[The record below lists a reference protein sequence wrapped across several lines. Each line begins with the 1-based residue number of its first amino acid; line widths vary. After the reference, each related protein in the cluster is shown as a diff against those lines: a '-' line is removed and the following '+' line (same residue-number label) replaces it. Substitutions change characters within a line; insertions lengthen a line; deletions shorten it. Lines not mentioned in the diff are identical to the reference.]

1 MLHPLGALKNIL
13 VGVTLVLFHTHTWA
27 LTPPPGIT
35 TVQSVEGITEYRLD
49 ANGLRILLAPDDSKP
64 STTVNMT
71 YLVGSR
77 HENYGETGMAHLLEH
92 MLFKGTPNMPNAL
105 GEFSKR
111 GLQANGTTSV
121 DRTNYYASFSS
132 NPQTLAWYLSWQA
145 DVMIN
150 ASIKREDLDTEMTVV
165 RNEMENGENNAF
177 RILMQRMLGVSYEWH
192 NYGKSTI
199 GARSDVENVDIP
211 KLREFYKTYY
221 QPDNAVLVIAGKF
234 DPEAVLKDVVQSFG
248 KIPKPTRALPPEYT
262 VEPAQDGERRVTLR
276 RTGGS
281 PLVAAM
287 YHVPSAAHKDFAAL
301 DLASMIIGDT
311 PSGRLYKALVT
322 NKLAAGVFAFTMD
335 RTAPGSV
342 MFGASLQA
350 DMDQTRAL
358 NTLTA
363 TIENIAKEPF
373 TKEEL
378 ERVRNQWLKAW
389 DQGFSDSQKISAT
402 LTEAIALGDWRL
414 FFVIRDRI
422 RSATLEDV
430 QQVADRFLVQSNR
443 TEGVYI
449 PTDKPS
455 RAPQFTKPNLQEE
468 LKGYTGDAGLK
479 QASAFDPDPTNI
491 DARTLRKTVKLKNG
505 QLQLALLPKES
516 RGDRVNVA
524 IQMQFGDVDSLKGQR
539 LNTIAV
545 AELLLKGTPTQ
556 TRQQISDRIDAL
568 GGQVS
573 VSGAGGG
580 LTIQLSTT
588 AKHIDELT
596 SFVLDVVQHA
606 NFAQEQLDEYI
617 NKTATSIKSSMTEPN
632 AIASRMLARHGSPW
646 AKDDIRYTPTFEE
659 SLTSVAALT
668 REQLTSYHRK
678 FFGVAQTSASAVGT
692 FDPAK
697 LEQTLRQALDKWNAG
712 APYKRTPDPYRDIK
726 PAQMQVE
733 TPDKANAFYI
743 ASSMLKLQ
751 DTDPDYAALTL
762 ANFMLGGSETSR
774 LWMRIREKDG
784 LSYNVRT
791 RLNVSSFEASGSWS
805 VYAIFAPE
813 NRQRIEAG
821 IREEFERA
829 LKDGFSETE
838 VKEAIAAL
846 LNYRKLSRAQDANL
860 VSGWITYMDTG
871 RDFKWSAESDKKVAA
886 LTVDQVNAA
895 LRKYLQPQTFSS
907 VAAGDFKKK
916 TP

>member
-1 MLHPLGALKNIL
+1 MLQLFGALKNIF
-13 VGVTLVLFHTHTWA
+13 VGVVLILFSSPGWA
-27 LTPPPGIT
+27 VTPPPGVT
-35 TVQSVEGITEYRLD
+35 ALQSVEGITEYRLE

-105 GEFSKR
+105 AEFSKR
-111 GLQANGTTSV
+111 GLQANGTTTV

-177 RILMQRMLGVSYEWH
+177 KILMQRMSSISYEWH
-192 NYGKSTI
+192 SYGKTTI

-221 QPDNAVLVIAGKF
+221 QPDNAVLVVAGKF
-234 DPEAVLKDVVQSFG
+234 DPEAALKDIVQSFG
-248 KIPKPTRALPPEYT
+248 KIPRPTRKLPPEYT
-262 VEPAQDGERRVTLR
+262 VEAAQDGERRVTLR

-311 PSGRLYKALVT
+311 PSGRLYKALVA

-335 RTAPGSV
+335 RAAPGSV

-350 DMDQTRAL
+350 DMDQVRAL
-358 NTLTA
+358 NTLT
-363 TIENIAKEPF
+363 TTVEHIAKEPF
-373 TKEEL
+373 TTEEL
-378 ERVRNQWLKAW
+378 DRVRNQWLKGW
-389 DQGFSDSQKISAT
+389 DQGFSDPQKISAA

-414 FFVIRDRI
+414 FFVSRDRI
-422 RSATLEDV
+422 RAATLPEV
-430 QQVADRFLVQSNR
+430 QQAADRLLVQENR

-455 RAPQFTKPNLQEE
+455 RAPQLNKPNLQED
-468 LKGYTGDAGLK
+468 LKGYTGDVGLK
-479 QASAFDPDPTNI
+479 QASAFDPDPNNI
-491 DARTLRKTVKLKNG
+491 DARTQRKTVNLKNG
-505 QLQLALLPKES
+505 KLQLALLPKES
-516 RGDRVNVA
+516 RGDRVQVA
-524 IQMQFGDVDSLKGQR
+524 IQLQFGDVDSLKGQR
-539 LNTIAV
+539 SNTIAV
-545 AELLLKGTPTQ
+545 ADLLLKGTPTQ
-556 TRQQISDRIDAL
+556 TRQQITDRIDAL
-568 GGQVS
+568 GGQVG

-580 LTIQLSTT
+580 LFIQLSTT

-596 SFVLDVVQHA
+596 SYVLDVVQQA
-606 NFAQEQLDEYI
+606 NFAQEQLDEYVS
-617 NKTATSIKSSMTEPN
+617 KTTTSIKSSMTEPN
-632 AIASRMLARHGSPW
+632 AIASRMLARHGNTWS
-646 AKDDIRYTPTFEE
+646 KDDIRYTPTFDE
-659 SLTSVAALT
+659 SLTALAGLT
-668 REQLTSYHRK
+668 REQLAAYHQK
-678 FFGVAQTSASAVGT
+678 FFGVSQTSASAVGA
-692 FDPAK
+692 FDAAK
-697 LEQTLRQALDKWNAG
+697 LEQTLTTALNKWNAG
-712 APYKRTPDPYRDIK
+712 TAYKRTPEPYRDIK
-726 PAQMQVE
+726 PAQMQAD

-743 ASSMLKLQ
+743 AASMLKLQ
-751 DTDPDYAALTL
+751 DTDPDFTALSL

-791 RLNVSSFEASGSWS
+791 RLNVSSFEPNGTWS
-805 VYAIFAPE
+805 VYAIYAPE

-829 LKDGFSETE
+829 LKDGFAETE

-860 VSGWITYMDTG
+860 VSGWIAYMETG

-886 LTVDQVNAA
+886 LTVEQVNAA
-895 LRKYLQPQTFSS
+895 LRKYLQPQSFSS
-907 VAAGDFKKK
+907 VAAGDFSKKK
-916 TP
+916 

>member
-1 MLHPLGALKNIL
+1 MLHHFAALKNIL
-13 VGVTLVLFHTHTWA
+13 AGVALVLFSASGWA
-27 LTPPPGIT
+27 VNPPAGVT
-35 TVQSVEGITEYRLD
+35 ALQSVEGVTEYRLN

-77 HENYGETGMAHLLEH
+77 HENYGESGMAHLLEH

-111 GLQANGTTSV
+111 GLQANGTTTV

-132 NPQTLAWYLSWQA
+132 NPATLAWYLSWQA

-177 RILMQRMLGVSYEWH
+177 RILIQRMLGVSYEWH
-192 NYGKSTI
+192 NYGKTTI

-234 DPEAVLKDVVQSFG
+234 DPEAALKDIVQSFG
-248 KIPKPTRALPPEYT
+248 SIPKATRKLPPEYT

-287 YHVPSAAHKDFAAL
+287 YHTPSAAHKDFAAL

-311 PSGRLYKALVT
+311 PSGRLYKALVA

-342 MFGASLQA
+342 IFGANLQT
-350 DMDQTRAL
+350 DMDQALAL

-363 TIENIAKEPF
+363 TIESIAKHPF
-373 TKEEL
+373 TTEEL

-389 DQGFSDSQKISAT
+389 DQGFSDPQKISAT

-422 RSATLEDV
+422 RAATLVDV
-430 QQVADRFLVQSNR
+430 QLAAERFLVQSNR

-449 PTDKPS
+449 PTDKPTRS
-455 RAPQFTKPNLQEE
+455 PQLSKPNLQEE
-468 LKGYTGDAGLK
+468 LKDYTGDTGLK
-479 QASAFDPDPTNI
+479 LASAFDPDPNNI
-491 DARTLRKTVKLKNG
+491 DARTQRKTVALQKGK
-505 QLQLALLPKES
+505 LQLALLPKES
-516 RGDRVNVA
+516 RGDRVSVA

-545 AELLLKGTPTQ
+545 ADLLLKGTPTQ
-556 TRQQISDRIDAL
+556 TRQQITDRIDAL
-568 GGQVS
+568 GGQVG

-580 LTIQLSTT
+580 LVIQLSTT

-596 SFVLDVVQHA
+596 SFVLEVIQQA
-606 NFAQEQLDEYI
+606 NFAQEQLDEYVS
-617 NKTATSIKSSMTEPN
+617 KTTTSIKSSMTEPN
-632 AIASRMLARHGSPW
+632 AIASRMLARHSNPW
-646 AKDDIRYTPTFEE
+646 PKDDIRYTPSFEE
-659 SLTSVAALT
+659 SLTAVAGLT
-668 REQLTSYHRK
+668 REQLVAYHQK
-678 FFGVAQTSASAVGT
+678 FFGVSQTSASAVGA
-692 FDPAK
+692 FDATK
-697 LEQTLRQALDKWNAG
+697 LEQTLVQALSKWNAG
-712 APYKRTPDPYRDIK
+712 APYKRTPEPYRDIK
-726 PAQMQVE
+726 PAQMQAD

-743 ASSMLKLQ
+743 ASSLLKLQ
-751 DTDPDYAALTL
+751 DTDPDFTALSL

-791 RLNVSSFEASGSWS
+791 RLNVSSFEQSGSWS

-813 NRQRIEAG
+813 NRQRVEAG

-829 LKDGFSETE
+829 LKDGFTETE

-871 RDFKWSAESDKKVAA
+871 RDFKWSAESDKKIAA
-886 LTVDQVNAA
+886 LTVEQVNAA
-895 LRKYLQPQTFSS
+895 LRKYLQPQNFSS
-907 VAAGDFKKK
+907 VAAGDFRRK

>member
-1 MLHPLGALKNIL
+1 MLHQFSALKNIL
-13 VGVTLVLFHTHTWA
+13 AGVALVLLSASGWAANPPAGVTA
-27 LTPPPGIT
+27 L
-35 TVQSVEGITEYRLD
+35 QSVEGVTEYRLN

-77 HENYGETGMAHLLEH
+77 HENYGESGMAHLLEH

-105 GEFSKR
+105 AEFSKR
-111 GLQANGTTSV
+111 GLQANGTTTV

-177 RILMQRMLGVSYEWH
+177 KILMQRMSGISYEWH
-192 NYGKSTI
+192 NYGKTTI

-221 QPDNAVLVIAGKF
+221 QPDNAVLVVAGKF
-234 DPEAVLKDVVQSFG
+234 DPEAALKDIVQSFG
-248 KIPKPTRALPPEYT
+248 KIPKPTRKLPPEYT
-262 VEPAQDGERRVTLR
+262 VEAAQDGERRVTLR

-311 PSGRLYKALVT
+311 PSGRLYKALVA

-335 RTAPGSV
+335 RAAPGSV

-350 DMDQTRAL
+350 DMDQVRAL
-358 NTLTA
+358 NTLT
-363 TIENIAKEPF
+363 TTVEHIAKEPF
-373 TKEEL
+373 TTEEL
-378 ERVRNQWLKAW
+378 DRVRNQWLKGW
-389 DQGFSDSQKISAT
+389 DQGFSDPQKISAA

-414 FFVIRDRI
+414 FFVSRDRI
-422 RSATLEDV
+422 RAATLAEV
-430 QQVADRFLVQSNR
+430 QQAADRLLVQANR

-455 RAPQFTKPNLQEE
+455 RAPQLNKPNLQEE
-468 LKGYTGDAGLK
+468 LKGYTGDVGLK
-479 QASAFDPDPTNI
+479 QASAFDPDPNNI
-491 DARTLRKTVKLKNG
+491 DARTQRKTVSLKNG
-505 QLQLALLPKES
+505 KLQLALLPKES
-516 RGDRVNVA
+516 RGDRVQVA
-524 IQMQFGDVDSLKGQR
+524 IQLQFGDVDSLKGQR
-539 LNTIAV
+539 SNTIAV
-545 AELLLKGTPTQ
+545 ADLLLKGTSTQ
-556 TRQQISDRIDAL
+556 TRQQITDRIDAL
-568 GGQVS
+568 GGQVG

-580 LTIQLSTT
+580 LFIQLSTT

-596 SFVLDVVQHA
+596 SYVLDVVQQA
-606 NFAQEQLDEYI
+606 NFAQEQLDEYVR
-617 NKTATSIKSSMTEPN
+617 KTTTSIKSSMTEPN
-632 AIASRMLARHGSPW
+632 AIASRMLARHGNTWS
-646 AKDDIRYTPTFEE
+646 KDDIRYTPTFDE
-659 SLTSVAALT
+659 SLTALAGLT
-668 REQLTSYHRK
+668 REQLAAYHQK
-678 FFGVAQTSASAVGT
+678 FFGVSQTSASAVGA
-692 FDPAK
+692 FDAAK
-697 LEQTLRQALDKWNAG
+697 LEQTLTTALNKWNAG
-712 APYKRTPDPYRDIK
+712 AAYKRTPEPYRDIK
-726 PAQMQVE
+726 PAQMQAD

-743 ASSMLKLQ
+743 AGSMLKLQ
-751 DTDPDYAALTL
+751 DTDPDFTALSL
-762 ANFMLGGSETSR
+762 ANFMLGGSENSR

-791 RLNVSSFEASGSWS
+791 RLNVSSFEPNSTWS
-805 VYAIFAPE
+805 VYAIYAPE

-829 LKDGFSETE
+829 LKDGFTETE

-846 LNYRKLSRAQDANL
+846 LNYRKLSRTQDANL
-860 VSGWITYMDTG
+860 VSGWISYMETG

-886 LTVDQVNAA
+886 LTVKQVNAA
-895 LRKYLQPQTFSS
+895 LRKYLQPQNFSS
-907 VAAGDFKKK
+907 VAAGDFTKK

>member
-1 MLHPLGALKNIL
+1 MLHLFGALKNIL
-13 VGVTLVLFHTHTWA
+13 AGVTLVLFSTHGWA
-27 LTPPPGIT
+27 FNPPAGVT
-35 TVQSVEGITEYRLD
+35 AMQSVEGVTEYRLN
-49 ANGLRILLAPDDSKP
+49 ANGLRVLLAPDDSKP

-92 MLFKGTPNMPNAL
+92 MLFKGTPTMPNAL

-121 DRTNYYASFSS
+121 DRTNYYASFST

-177 RILMQRMLGVSYEWH
+177 RILMQRMLGASYDWH

-234 DPEAVLKDVVQSFG
+234 DPETALKDVVQSFG
-248 KIPKPTRALPPEYT
+248 KIPKPTRKLPPEYT
-262 VEPAQDGERRVTLR
+262 IESAQDGERRVTLR

-287 YHVPSAAHKDFAAL
+287 YHVPSAATKDFAAL

-311 PSGRLYKALVT
+311 PSGRLYKALVV

-342 MFGASLQA
+342 IFGASLQA
-350 DMDQTRAL
+350 DMNQTQAL
-358 NTLTA
+358 DTLTA
-363 TIENIAKEPF
+363 TLESIAKHPF
-373 TKEEL
+373 TNEEL
-378 ERVRNQWLKAW
+378 DRVRNQWLKAW
-389 DQGFSDSQKISAT
+389 DQGFSDPQKISAA

-414 FFVIRDRI
+414 FFVSRDRI
-422 RSATLEDV
+422 RAATLADV
-430 QQVADRFLVQSNR
+430 QKAAERYLVQANR

-449 PTDKPS
+449 PTDKPL
-455 RAPQFTKPNLQEE
+455 RTPQFTKPNLQEE
-468 LKGYTGDAGLK
+468 LRGYTGDAGLK
-479 QASAFDPDPTNI
+479 QASAFDPDPSNI
-491 DARTLRKTVKLKNG
+491 DARTQRKTVPLKNG
-505 QLQLALLPKES
+505 KLQLALLPKES

-524 IQMQFGDVDSLKGQR
+524 IQMQFGDVESLKGQR
-539 LNTIAV
+539 SNTIAV

-568 GGQVS
+568 GGQVG

-580 LTIQLSTT
+580 LVIQLSTT

-596 SFVLDVVQHA
+596 SYVLDVVQQA
-606 NFAQEQLDEYI
+606 NFAQEQLDEYV
-617 NKTATSIKSSMTEPN
+617 NKTTASIKSSMTEPN
-632 AIASRMLARHGSPW
+632 AIASRMLARHGNPW
-646 AKDDIRYTPTFEE
+646 TKDDIRYTPTFEE
-659 SLTSVAALT
+659 SLTALAELK
-668 REQLTSYHRK
+668 REQLVAYQQK
-678 FFGVAQTSASAVGT
+678 FFGVSQTSASAVGA
-692 FDPAK
+692 FDAAK
-697 LEQTLRQALDKWNAG
+697 LEQTLANALNKWNAG

-726 PAQMQVE
+726 PAQMQAD

-743 ASSMLKLQ
+743 ASSTLKLQ
-751 DTDPDYAALTL
+751 DIDPDYTALSL

-791 RLNVSSFEASGSWS
+791 RLNVSSFEQSGTWS

-821 IREEFERA
+821 IREEFDRA

-886 LTVDQVNAA
+886 LTVEQVNAA
-895 LRKYLQPQTFSS
+895 LRKYLQPQSFSS
-907 VAAGDFKKK
+907 VAAGDFSKKK
-916 TP
+916 

>member
-1 MLHPLGALKNIL
+1 MSQLFAVLKNIF
-13 VGVTLVLFHTHTWA
+13 VGVVLILFSSPSWA
-27 LTPPPGIT
+27 VTPPPGVT
-35 TVQSVEGITEYRLD
+35 AMQSVEGVTEYRLE

-111 GLQANGTTSV
+111 GLQANGTTTV

-177 RILMQRMLGVSYEWH
+177 KILMQRMLGISYEWH
-192 NYGKSTI
+192 NYGKTTI

-221 QPDNAVLVIAGKF
+221 QPDNAVLVVAGKF
-234 DPEAVLKDVVQSFG
+234 DPESALKDIVQSFG
-248 KIPKPTRALPPEYT
+248 KIPKPTRKLPPEYT

-281 PLVAAM
+281 PLVAAI

-311 PSGRLYKALVT
+311 PSGRLYKALVA
-322 NKLAAGVFAFTMD
+322 NKLAAGVFAFTID
-335 RTAPGSV
+335 RTAPGSA

-350 DMDQTRAL
+350 DMDQMRAL
-358 NTLTA
+358 SILT
-363 TIENIAKEPF
+363 TTVESIAKEPF
-373 TKEEL
+373 TAEEL
-378 ERVRNQWLKAW
+378 DRVRNQWLKGW
-389 DQGFSDSQKISAT
+389 DQGFSDPQKISAA

-414 FFVIRDRI
+414 FFVSRDRI
-422 RSATLEDV
+422 RAATLAEV
-430 QQVADRFLVQSNR
+430 QQAADRLLVQANR

-455 RAPQFTKPNLQEE
+455 RAPQLNKPNLQEE
-468 LKGYTGDAGLK
+468 LKGYTGDVGLK
-479 QASAFDPDPTNI
+479 QASAFDPDPNNI
-491 DARTLRKTVKLKNG
+491 DARTQRKTVSLKNG
-505 QLQLALLPKES
+505 KLQLALLPKES
-516 RGDRVNVA
+516 RGDRVQVA
-524 IQMQFGDVDSLKGQR
+524 IQLQFGDVDSLKGQR
-539 LNTIAV
+539 SNTIAV
-545 AELLLKGTPTQ
+545 ADLLLKGTSTQ
-556 TRQQISDRIDAL
+556 TRQQITDRIDAL
-568 GGQVS
+568 GGQVG

-580 LTIQLSTT
+580 LFIQLSTT

-596 SFVLDVVQHA
+596 SYVLDVVQQA
-606 NFAQEQLDEYI
+606 NFAQEQLDEYVR
-617 NKTATSIKSSMTEPN
+617 KTTTSIKSSMTDPN
-632 AIASRMLARHGSPW
+632 AIASRMLARHGNTWS
-646 AKDDIRYTPTFEE
+646 KDDIRYTPTFDE
-659 SLTSVAALT
+659 SLTALAGLT
-668 REQLTSYHRK
+668 REQLAAYHQK
-678 FFGVAQTSASAVGT
+678 FFGVSQTSASAVGA
-692 FDPAK
+692 FDAAK
-697 LEQTLRQALDKWNAG
+697 LEQTLTTALNKWNAG
-712 APYKRTPDPYRDIK
+712 AAYKRTPEPYRDIK
-726 PAQMQVE
+726 PAQMQAD

-743 ASSMLKLQ
+743 AGSMLKLQ
-751 DTDPDYAALTL
+751 DTDPDFTALSL
-762 ANFMLGGSETSR
+762 ANFMLGGSENSR

-791 RLNVSSFEASGSWS
+791 RLNVSSFEPNSTWS
-805 VYAIFAPE
+805 VYAIYAPE

-829 LKDGFSETE
+829 LKDGFTETE

-860 VSGWITYMDTG
+860 VSGWITYMETG

-886 LTVDQVNAA
+886 LTVEQVNAA
-895 LRKYLQPQTFSS
+895 LRKYLQPQSFSS
-907 VAAGDFKKK
+907 VAAGDFSKKK
-916 TP
+916 

>member
-1 MLHPLGALKNIL
+1 MSQLFAVLKNIF
-13 VGVTLVLFHTHTWA
+13 VGVALILFSSPGWA
-27 LTPPPGIT
+27 VTPPPGVT
-35 TVQSVEGITEYRLD
+35 ALQSVEGVTEYRLE

-111 GLQANGTTSV
+111 GLQANGTTTV

-177 RILMQRMLGVSYEWH
+177 RILMQRMLGISYEWH
-192 NYGKSTI
+192 NYGKTTI
-199 GARSDVENVDIP
+199 GARSDIENVDIP
-211 KLREFYKTYY
+211 KLRDFYKTYY
-221 QPDNAVLVIAGKF
+221 QPDNAVLVVAGKF
-234 DPEAVLKDVVQSFG
+234 DPEAVLKDIVQSFG
-248 KIPKPTRALPPEYT
+248 KIPKPTRKLPPEYT
-262 VEPAQDGERRVTLR
+262 VEAAQDGERRVTLR

-311 PSGRLYKALVT
+311 PSGRLYKALVA

-335 RTAPGSV
+335 RTAPGSA

-350 DMDQTRAL
+350 DMDQVRAL
-358 NTLTA
+358 STLT
-363 TIENIAKEPF
+363 TTVESIAKEPF
-373 TKEEL
+373 TAEEL
-378 ERVRNQWLKAW
+378 DRVRNQWLKGW
-389 DQGFSDSQKISAT
+389 DQGFSDPQKISAA

-414 FFVIRDRI
+414 FFVSRDRI
-422 RSATLEDV
+422 RAATLAEV
-430 QQVADRFLVQSNR
+430 QQAADRLLVQANR

-455 RAPQFTKPNLQEE
+455 RAPQLNKPNLQEE
-468 LKGYTGDAGLK
+468 LKGYTGDVGLK
-479 QASAFDPDPTNI
+479 QASAFDPDPNNI
-491 DARTLRKTVKLKNG
+491 DARTQRKTVSLKNG
-505 QLQLALLPKES
+505 KLQLALLPKES
-516 RGDRVNVA
+516 RGDRVQVA
-524 IQMQFGDVDSLKGQR
+524 IQLQFGDVDSLKGQR
-539 LNTIAV
+539 SNTIAV
-545 AELLLKGTPTQ
+545 ADLLLKGTSTQ
-556 TRQQISDRIDAL
+556 TRQQITDRIDAL
-568 GGQVS
+568 GGQVG

-580 LTIQLSTT
+580 LFIQLSAT

-596 SFVLDVVQHA
+596 SYVLDVVQQA
-606 NFAQEQLDEYI
+606 NFAQEQLDEYVR
-617 NKTATSIKSSMTEPN
+617 KTTTSIKSSMTEPN
-632 AIASRMLARHGSPW
+632 AIASRMLARHGNTWS
-646 AKDDIRYTPTFEE
+646 KDDIRYTPTFEE
-659 SLTSVAALT
+659 SLTALAGLT
-668 REQLTSYHRK
+668 REQLAAYHQK
-678 FFGVAQTSASAVGT
+678 FFGVSQTSASAVGA
-692 FDPAK
+692 FDAAK
-697 LEQTLRQALDKWNAG
+697 LEQTLTTALNKWNAG
-712 APYKRTPDPYRDIK
+712 AAYKRTPEPYRDIK
-726 PAQMQVE
+726 PAQMQAD

-743 ASSMLKLQ
+743 AGSMLKLQ
-751 DTDPDYAALTL
+751 DTDPDFTALSL
-762 ANFMLGGSETSR
+762 ANFMLGGSENSR

-791 RLNVSSFEASGSWS
+791 RLNVSSFEPNSTWS
-805 VYAIFAPE
+805 VYAIYAPE

-829 LKDGFSETE
+829 LKDGFTETE

-860 VSGWITYMDTG
+860 VSGWITYMETG

-886 LTVDQVNAA
+886 LTVEQVNAA
-895 LRKYLQPQTFSS
+895 LRKYLQPQSFSS
-907 VAAGDFKKK
+907 VAAGDFSKKK
-916 TP
+916 

>member
-1 MLHPLGALKNIL
+1 MLQLFGALKNIL
-13 VGVTLVLFHTHTWA
+13 AGVALVLFSAPGWA
-27 LTPPPGIT
+27 FNPPAGVT
-35 TVQSVEGITEYRLD
+35 AMQSVEGVTEYRLN

-132 NPQTLAWYLSWQA
+132 NPSTLAWYLSWQA
-145 DVMIN
+145 DVMVN

-177 RILMQRMLGVSYEWH
+177 RILMQRMLGASYEWH

-234 DPEAVLKDVVQSFG
+234 DPEAALKDVVQSFS
-248 KIPKPTRALPPEYT
+248 KIPKPTRKLPPEYT
-262 VEPAQDGERRVTLR
+262 IEPAQDGERRVTLR

-287 YHVPSAAHKDFAAL
+287 YHVPSAATKEFAAL

-311 PSGRLYKALVT
+311 PSGRLYKALVA
-322 NKLAAGVFAFTMD
+322 KRLAAGVFGFTMD

-342 MFGASLQA
+342 MFGANLQS
-350 DMDQTRAL
+350 DMDQTQAL

-363 TIENIAKEPF
+363 TIEGIAKEPF
-373 TKEEL
+373 TNEEL
-378 ERVRNQWLKAW
+378 DRVRNQWLKAW
-389 DQGFSDSQKISAT
+389 DQGFSDPQKISAT

-422 RSATLEDV
+422 RAATLAEV
-430 QQVADRFLVQSNR
+430 QQAAERYFVQANR

-449 PTDKPS
+449 PTDKPI
-455 RAPQFTKPNLQEE
+455 RTPQFIKPNLQEE
-468 LKGYTGDAGLK
+468 LKGYTGDAGIK
-479 QASAFDPDPTNI
+479 QASAFDPDPNNI
-491 DARTLRKTVKLKNG
+491 DARTQRKTVSLKNG
-505 QLQLALLPKES
+505 KLQLALLPKES

-524 IQMQFGDVDSLKGQR
+524 IQMQFGDVDSLRGQR

-568 GGQVS
+568 GGQVGI
-573 VSGAGGG
+573 SGAGGG
-580 LTIQLSTT
+580 LVIQLSTT

-596 SFVLDVVQHA
+596 SYVLEVVQQA
-606 NFAQEQLDEYI
+606 NFAQEQLDEYVS
-617 NKTATSIKSSMTEPN
+617 KTTASIKSSMTEPN

-646 AKDDIRYTPTFEE
+646 SKDDIRYTPTFEE
-659 SLTSVAALT
+659 SLTSLAELK
-668 REQLTSYHRK
+668 REQLVAYHQK
-678 FFGVAQTSASAVGT
+678 FFGVSKSSASAVGA
-692 FDPAK
+692 FDAAK
-697 LEQTLRQALDKWNAG
+697 LEQTLTTALGKWGAG
-712 APYKRTPDPYRDIK
+712 ASYQRTPEPYRVIK
-726 PAQMQVE
+726 PEQMQVD

-743 ASSMLKLQ
+743 ASSTLKLQ
-751 DTDPDYAALTL
+751 DTDPDYTALSL

-791 RLNVSSFEASGSWS
+791 RLNVSAFEQSGSWS

-821 IREEFERA
+821 IREEFDRA
-829 LKDGFSETE
+829 LRDGFSETE

-886 LTVDQVNAA
+886 LTVEQVNAA
-895 LRKYLQPQTFSS
+895 LRKYLQPHSFSS
-907 VAAGDFKKK
+907 VAAGDFSKKK
-916 TP
+916 

>member
-1 MLHPLGALKNIL
+1 MLRHFAALKNIL
-13 VGVTLVLFHTHTWA
+13 AGVALVLFSTSGWA
-27 LTPPPGIT
+27 VNPPAGVT
-35 TVQSVEGITEYRLD
+35 TLQSVEGVTEYRLNV
-49 ANGLRILLAPDDSKP
+49 NGLRILLAPDDSKP

-105 GEFSKR
+105 AEFSKR
-111 GLQANGTTSV
+111 GLQANGTTSA

-145 DVMIN
+145 DAMIN
-150 ASIKREDLDTEMTVV
+150 ASIRREDLDTEMTVV
-165 RNEMENGENNAF
+165 RNEMENGENNAA
-177 RILMQRMLGVSYEWH
+177 RILIQRMLGVSYEWH
-192 NYGKSTI
+192 NYGKTTI

-234 DPEAVLKDVVQSFG
+234 DPEAALKDIVQSFG
-248 KIPKPTRALPPEYT
+248 GIPKATRKLPPEYT

-287 YHVPSAAHKDFAAL
+287 YHTPSAAHKDFAAL

-311 PSGRLYKALVT
+311 PSGRLYKALVA

-335 RTAPGSV
+335 RIAPGSAI
-342 MFGASLQA
+342 FGASLQT
-350 DMDQTRAL
+350 DMDQTQAL

-363 TIENIAKEPF
+363 TVESIAKHPF
-373 TKEEL
+373 TTEEL

-389 DQGFSDSQKISAT
+389 DQGFSDPQKISAT

-422 RSATLEDV
+422 RAATLVDV
-430 QQVADRFLVQSNR
+430 QQVAERFLVQSNR

-449 PTDKPS
+449 PTDKPT
-455 RAPQFTKPNLQEE
+455 RAPQFSKPNLQED
-468 LKGYTGDAGLK
+468 LKGYTGDTGLK
-479 QASAFDPDPTNI
+479 LASAFDPDPNNI
-491 DARTLRKTVKLKNG
+491 DARTQRKTVALQKGK
-505 QLQLALLPKES
+505 LQLALLPKES
-516 RGDRVNVA
+516 RGDRVSVA

-545 AELLLKGTPTQ
+545 ADLLLKGTPTQ
-556 TRQQISDRIDAL
+556 TRQQITDRIDAL
-568 GGQVS
+568 GGQVG

-580 LTIQLSTT
+580 LVIQLSTT

-596 SFVLDVVQHA
+596 SFVLEVIQQA
-606 NFAQEQLDEYI
+606 NFAQEQLDEYV
-617 NKTATSIKSSMTEPN
+617 NKTTTSIKSSMTEPN
-632 AIASRMLARHGSPW
+632 AIASRMLARHGNPW
-646 AKDDIRYTPTFEE
+646 PKDDIRYTPSFEE
-659 SLTSVAALT
+659 SLTAVAGLT
-668 REQLTSYHRK
+668 REQLVAYHQK
-678 FFGVAQTSASAVGT
+678 FFGVSQTSASAVGA
-692 FDPAK
+692 FDATK
-697 LEQTLRQALDKWNAG
+697 LEQTLVQALSKWNAG
-712 APYKRTPDPYRDIK
+712 APYKRTPEPYRDIK
-726 PAQMQVE
+726 PAQMQAD

-743 ASSMLKLQ
+743 ASSLLKLQ
-751 DTDPDYAALTL
+751 DTDPDFTALSL

-791 RLNVSSFEASGSWS
+791 RLNVSSFEQSGSWS

-813 NRQRIEAG
+813 NRQRVEAG

-829 LKDGFSETE
+829 LKDGFTETE

-886 LTVDQVNAA
+886 LTVEQVNAA
-895 LRKYLQPQTFSS
+895 LRKYLQPQNFSS
-907 VAAGDFKKK
+907 VAAGDFRRK

>member
-1 MLHPLGALKNIL
+1 MLHPFGALKNIL
-13 VGVTLVLFHTHTWA
+13 AGVALVLFSSTGWA
-27 LTPPPGIT
+27 FNPPAGIT
-35 TVQSVEGITEYRLD
+35 AMQSVEGVTEYRLN

-145 DVMIN
+145 DVMVN

-234 DPEAVLKDVVQSFG
+234 DPETALKDVVESFG
-248 KIPKPTRALPPEYT
+248 KIPKPTRKLPPEYT

-281 PLVAAM
+281 PVVAAM
-287 YHVPSAAHKDFAAL
+287 YHVPSAATKEFAAL

-311 PSGRLYKALVT
+311 PSGRLYKALVA
-322 NKLAAGVFAFTMD
+322 NKLAAGVFGFTMD

-350 DMDQTRAL
+350 DMDQAQAL
-358 NTLTA
+358 KTLTE
-363 TIENIAKEPF
+363 TIEGIAKHPF
-373 TKEEL
+373 TIEEL
-378 ERVRNQWLKAW
+378 DRVRNQWLKAW
-389 DQGFSDSQKISAT
+389 DQGFSDPQKISAA

-414 FFVIRDRI
+414 FFVSRDRI
-422 RSATLEDV
+422 RAATLADV
-430 QQVADRFLVQSNR
+430 QQAAERYLVQANR

-449 PTDKPS
+449 PTDKPL
-455 RAPQFTKPNLQEE
+455 RAPQFSKPNLQDE

-479 QASAFDPDPTNI
+479 QASAFDPDPSNI
-491 DARTLRKTVKLKNG
+491 DARTQRKTVALKNG
-505 QLQLALLPKES
+505 KLQLALLPKES

-556 TRQQISDRIDAL
+556 TRQQINDRIDAL
-568 GGQVS
+568 GGQVG

-580 LTIQLSTT
+580 LVIQLSTT
-588 AKHIDELT
+588 AKHIDELV
-596 SFVLDVVQHA
+596 SYVLDVIQQA
-606 NFAQEQLDEYI
+606 NFAQEQLDEYVS
-617 NKTATSIKSSMTEPN
+617 KTATGIKSSMTEPN
-632 AIASRMLARHGSPW
+632 AIASRMLARHGNPW
-646 AKDDIRYTPTFEE
+646 PKDDIRYTPTFEE
-659 SLTSVAALT
+659 SLAALSGLT
-668 REQLTSYHRK
+668 REQLVAYHQK
-678 FFGVAQTSASAVGT
+678 FFGVSQTSASAVGA
-692 FDPAK
+692 FDATK
-697 LEQTLRQALDKWNAG
+697 LEQTLTSALAKWNTG
-712 APYKRTPDPYRDIK
+712 APYKRTPEPYRNIK
-726 PAQMQVE
+726 PEQMQAD

-743 ASSMLKLQ
+743 ASSTLKLQ
-751 DTDPDYAALTL
+751 DTDPDYTALSL

-791 RLNVSSFEASGSWS
+791 RLNVSSFEQSGTWS

-813 NRQRIEAG
+813 NRQRIETG
-821 IREEFERA
+821 IREEFDRA
-829 LKDGFSETE
+829 LKDGFGETE

-886 LTVDQVNAA
+886 LTVEQVNAA
-895 LRKYLQPQTFSS
+895 LRKYLQPQSFSS
-907 VAAGDFKKK
+907 VAAGDFSKKK
-916 TP
+916 

>member
-1 MLHPLGALKNIL
+1 MSQLFAVLKNIF
-13 VGVTLVLFHTHTWA
+13 VGVALILFSSPGWA
-27 LTPPPGIT
+27 VTPPPGVT
-35 TVQSVEGITEYRLD
+35 ALQSVEGVTEYRLE

-111 GLQANGTTSV
+111 GLQANGTTTV

-177 RILMQRMLGVSYEWH
+177 RILMQRMLGISYEWH
-192 NYGKSTI
+192 NYGKTTI
-199 GARSDVENVDIP
+199 GARSDIENVDIP
-211 KLREFYKTYY
+211 KLRDFYKTYY
-221 QPDNAVLVIAGKF
+221 QPDNAVLVVAGKF
-234 DPEAVLKDVVQSFG
+234 DPEAVLKDIVQSFG
-248 KIPKPTRALPPEYT
+248 KIPKPTRKLPPEYT
-262 VEPAQDGERRVTLR
+262 VEAAQDGERRVTLR

-311 PSGRLYKALVT
+311 PSGRLYKALVA

-335 RTAPGSV
+335 RTAPGSA

-350 DMDQTRAL
+350 DMDQVRAL
-358 NTLTA
+358 STLT
-363 TIENIAKEPF
+363 TTVESIAKEPF
-373 TKEEL
+373 TAEEL
-378 ERVRNQWLKAW
+378 DRVRNQWLKGW
-389 DQGFSDSQKISAT
+389 DQGFSDPQKISAA

-414 FFVIRDRI
+414 FFVSRDRI
-422 RSATLEDV
+422 RAATLAEV
-430 QQVADRFLVQSNR
+430 QQAADRLLVQANR

-455 RAPQFTKPNLQEE
+455 RAPQLNKPNLQEE
-468 LKGYTGDAGLK
+468 LKGYTGDVGLK
-479 QASAFDPDPTNI
+479 QASAFDPDPNNI
-491 DARTLRKTVKLKNG
+491 DARTQRKTVSLKNG
-505 QLQLALLPKES
+505 KLQLALLPKES
-516 RGDRVNVA
+516 RGDRVQVA
-524 IQMQFGDVDSLKGQR
+524 IQLQFGDVDSLKGQR
-539 LNTIAV
+539 SNTIAV
-545 AELLLKGTPTQ
+545 ADLLLKGTSTQ
-556 TRQQISDRIDAL
+556 TRQQITDRIDAL
-568 GGQVS
+568 GGQVG

-580 LTIQLSTT
+580 LFIQLSTT

-596 SFVLDVVQHA
+596 SYVLDVVQQA
-606 NFAQEQLDEYI
+606 NFAQEQLDEYVR
-617 NKTATSIKSSMTEPN
+617 KTTTSIKSSMTEPN
-632 AIASRMLARHGSPW
+632 AIASRMLARHGNTWS
-646 AKDDIRYTPTFEE
+646 KDDIRYTPTFDE
-659 SLTSVAALT
+659 SLTALAGLT
-668 REQLTSYHRK
+668 REQLAAYHQK
-678 FFGVAQTSASAVGT
+678 FFGVSQTSASAVGA
-692 FDPAK
+692 FDAAK
-697 LEQTLRQALDKWNAG
+697 LEQTLTTALNKWNAG
-712 APYKRTPDPYRDIK
+712 AAYKRTPEPYRDIK
-726 PAQMQVE
+726 PAQMQAD

-743 ASSMLKLQ
+743 AGSMLKLQ
-751 DTDPDYAALTL
+751 DTDPDFTALSL
-762 ANFMLGGSETSR
+762 ANFMLGGSENSR

-791 RLNVSSFEASGSWS
+791 RLNVSSFEPNSTWS
-805 VYAIFAPE
+805 VYAIYAPE

-829 LKDGFSETE
+829 LKDGFTETE

-860 VSGWITYMDTG
+860 VSGWITYMETG

-886 LTVDQVNAA
+886 LTVEQVNAA
-895 LRKYLQPQTFSS
+895 LRKYLQPQSFSS
-907 VAAGDFKKK
+907 VAAGDFSKKK
-916 TP
+916 